1 MKNLLLTVSLVSLTQ
16 LFLQAQMIV
25 EKKDADRKMN
35 PVTIRNPVLLGD
47 YTYTMQLN
55 GWLTPFGY
63 RTGAEF
69 TTVVSALP
77 VGDDL
82 PLDMIF
88 RTGGNNLK
96 NCLRIGYNSHVGVNS
111 DDLPA
116 QFTVTQYTDQSPA
129 NSTLFMARGGSSNN
143 VKSFRLFTDAGDVL
157 NAVLEGDMNLVNGG
171 KLQLSST
178 SSTNNPQIQ
187 LNPNGNSFFLGG
199 NIGIGTQSPEYT
211 LDVNGT
217 ARVRGERLICKV
229 LEITGGSD
237 WAEPGEISNGKVL
250 NPGTVV
256 CLDPTNPGKF
266 MQSTT
271 AYDKKV
277 AGIISGAGG
286 VNPGMILSQEGK
298 FDKGQ
303 PIALAGKVYV
313 QGTARNGKIEPGDLL
328 TTSDL
333 PGHAMKATNR
343 TKSFGT
349 VIGKAM
355 TCLEKGEGLVLV
367 LVQLQ

>member
-1 MKNLLLTVSLVSLTQ
+1 
-16 LFLQAQMIV
+16 MIV
-25 EKKDADRKMN
+25 KNDDADRGVN
-35 PVTIRNPVLLGD
+35 QNTIRNSVLLGD
-47 YTYTMQLN
+47 RTTTQRFN

-69 TTVVSALP
+69 TTLVSAVP
-77 VGDDL
+77 VADDL
-82 PLDMIF
+82 PLDFII
-88 RTGGNNLK
+88 RTGGNNLQ
-96 NCLRIGYNSHVGVNS
+96 NRLRIGYNGFVGVNS
-111 DDLPA
+111 DDLPG
-116 QFTVTQYTDQSPA
+116 QFSITQYSDQSPA
-129 NSTLFMARGGSSNN
+129 NSTLFMARGGTSHN
-143 VKSFRLFTDAGDVL
+143 VKTFRLFTDASDVL
-157 NAVLEGDMNLVNGG
+157 NAILQGNMSLVNGG

-178 SSTNNPQIQ
+178 SSINNPQIQ
-187 LNPNGNSFFLGG
+187 LNPNGNSFFIGG

-250 NPGTVV
+250 SPGSVV
-256 CLDPTNPGKF
+256 CLDPANPGKF
-266 MQSTT
+266 MQSRT

-286 VNPGMILSQEGK
+286 VKPGMILSQEGK

-313 QGTARNGKIEPGDLL
+313 HATARNGKIEPGDLL

-333 PGHAMKATNR
+333 PGHAMKATSH

-355 TCLEKGEGLVLV
+355 TCLEKGEGMVLV